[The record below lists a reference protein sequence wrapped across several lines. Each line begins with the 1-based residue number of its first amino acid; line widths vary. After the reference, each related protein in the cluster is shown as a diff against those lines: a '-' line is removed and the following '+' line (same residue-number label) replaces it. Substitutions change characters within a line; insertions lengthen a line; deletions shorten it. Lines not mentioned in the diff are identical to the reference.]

1 MLAVVLPADLLV
13 WAAIIAVPVLIAVL
27 VVMGRRGRD

>member
-13 WAAIIAVPVLIAVL
+13 WAAIIAVPVLILVL